1 MNDCMNV
8 QNEWRK
14 AAKPLELRR
23 IRMSSKV
30 DTSEI
35 EKAYFVKL
43 DLDLE
48 TKKQPSI
55 YSSRPPSHV

>member
-1 MNDCMNV
+1 LYECTVCIVNRKVNIEK
-8 QNEWRK
+8 EWRK
-14 AAKPLELRR
+14 AAKPLELGR
-23 IRMSSKV
+23 IRKSRKV

-48 TKKQPSI
+48 TKKQPSK
-55 YSSRPPSHV
+55 